1 MVIDVKDDEGNIT
14 MKLNTGNKQV
24 DKNTLDIVDG
34 KKLLKNCIITIFIQ
48 LLVSLHLRI
57 LNQLKNILSGH
68 LKKVMGQFWTNGKG
82 DSFVNPFMKEVW
94 DYDITVAKAA
104 AKAGFQDI
112 QFDYVRFPEGFE
124 NEADSLTYSKGD
136 YKIAS

>member
-1 MVIDVKDDEGNIT
+1 MVIIHLVVGKKDSQKNEQTNSQSEKLKRIMTKIRMRIKSITLKMALKVFMSRAIRTQGDKIDELIKFIKDSKLNTMVIDVKDDEGNIT

-57 LNQLKNILSGH
+57 LN
-68 LKKVMGQFWTNGKG
+68 
-82 DSFVNPFMKEVW
+82 
-94 DYDITVAKAA
+94 
-104 AKAGFQDI
+104 
-112 QFDYVRFPEGFE
+112 
-124 NEADSLTYSKGD
+124 
-136 YKIAS
+136 